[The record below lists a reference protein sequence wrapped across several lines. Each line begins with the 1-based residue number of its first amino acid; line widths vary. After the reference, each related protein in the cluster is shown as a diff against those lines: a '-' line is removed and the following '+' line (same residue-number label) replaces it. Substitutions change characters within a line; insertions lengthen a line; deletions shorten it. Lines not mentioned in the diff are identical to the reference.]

1 MGKRAWGGLLAR
13 LRSDG
18 RPAEDR
24 VLDDELSFHLEMEA
38 DKYRHQG
45 LGDEEARRRARMSF
59 GATQRFKEECR
70 DERKG
75 NHFDMLIQDIRYALR
90 TLGKSWGFTA
100 TAVLTLALGI
110 GANTA
115 IFSIIYGVL
124 LRPLPYEHGNRLVLL
139 QQSAPGA
146 RIANVQASIPELY
159 DYREQAT
166 SFEELVEYHTMF
178 FVLLG
183 KDEPQRIQ
191 AGVVSDN
198 FFDTLGVA
206 PLLGRTFVEGEDDL
220 DSEAVLV
227 LSYDYWRN
235 AHGADPDVVG
245 QVYEVNT
252 RPHTVVGVLPPIPQF
267 PNAVDVYMPT
277 SACPFRANAERNM
290 AGNRNAFRNLFVF
303 GRLQDGATVDS
314 ASAEIAGVAS
324 RFEADFPDAY
334 PAKMNLTAGVVD
346 LKQELTRN
354 ARPVLFM
361 LLATAGLVL
370 LIACANVANL
380 SLARVM
386 RREQEVAVRAAL
398 GASRIRLMRQLFTE
412 SAVLAIIGGA
422 VGLVFAYV
430 GLDMLVEFA
439 GRYTPR
445 AATVTIDGWV
455 LAFTLLISLG
465 TGIAFGTF
473 PAFPGTRDLGGA
485 IKDGARSTAAGGLRL
500 RRALIAAQVALA
512 FILLI
517 GAGLTLRSLL
527 RLQAID
533 PGFDTEHVLT
543 ARVSLDFTAFNGMTE
558 MHDYL
563 QELVVA
569 IGDSPLVRTAAL
581 TQKPPYRQTNPNLAD
596 FVIEGRAVEET
607 QTRPQLDLN
616 VVTHEYFE
624 VLGIPLL
631 SGRLLDS
638 RDEPNAAPVAVIN
651 QTLARLY
658 WPEEEPIGARVTF
671 DDGDTWITIVGV
683 AGDTRLYGP
692 ETSVTAEF
700 YRPFGQAGMPT
711 WLMIRT
717 VGDPASAGQS
727 VKDAAYAL
735 GANPISDLQ
744 PMAAL
749 RADAVASPRLT
760 ASLLG
765 IFAVLA
771 LIVTVTGI
779 AGVMAFSITQRTREL
794 GLRMALGAQPQR
806 ILAMVVRQGMVQVI
820 IGLAVGL
827 AGAIA
832 FGRVLRGLLFEVQ
845 PSDPITFTAALLA
858 LAAAALIAIVIP
870 ARRAVAVDPAIALRQ
885 G

>member
-1 MGKRAWGGLLAR
+1 MI
-13 LRSDG
+13 
-18 RPAEDR
+18 
-24 VLDDELSFHLEMEA
+24 MA
-38 DKYRHQG
+38 D
-45 LGDEEARRRARMSF
+45 
-59 GATQRFKEECR
+59 
-70 DERKG
+70 
-75 NHFDMLIQDIRYALR
+75 
-90 TLGKSWGFTA
+90 
-100 TAVLTLALGI
+100 GI
-110 GANTA
+110 GAHTA
-115 IFSIIYGVL
+115 IFNIIYGVL

-139 QQSAPGA
+139 EQSAPGA

-220 DSEAVLV
+220 DSEALLV

-235 AHGADPDVVG
+235 AHGADPGVVG
-245 QVYEVNT
+245 QVFEVNT

-277 SACPFRANAERNM
+277 SACPYRANAERNM

-303 GRLQDGATVDS
+303 GRLQGGATVGN
-314 ASAEIAGVAS
+314 ASAEIASVAS

-334 PAKMNLTAGVVD
+334 PAEMNLTAGVVD

-354 ARPVLFM
+354 ARPVLLM

-398 GASRIRLMRQLFTE
+398 GASRVRLMRQLFTE

-445 AATVTIDGWV
+445 AATVTIDGWA

-485 IKDGARSTAAGGLRL
+485 IKDGARSTATGGLRL
-500 RRALIAAQVALA
+500 RRALIVAQVALA

-543 ARVSLDFTAFNGMTE
+543 ARVSLDFTAFNDMTE

-569 IGDSPLVRTAAL
+569 VGDSPLVRTAAL

-651 QTLARLY
+651 ETLARLY
-658 WPEEEPIGARVTF
+658 WSEEEPIGARVSF

-683 AGDTRLYGP
+683 AGDTRIYGP
-692 ETSVTAEF
+692 ETPVTAEF

-711 WLMIRT
+711 WLMLRT

-735 GANPISDLQ
+735 GANPISDLH

-760 ASLLG
+760 AALLG

-779 AGVMAFSITQRTREL
+779 AGVMAFSITQRTREM
-794 GLRMALGAQPQR
+794 GLRMALGAQRQR
-806 ILAMVVRQGMVQVI
+806 ILGMVVRQGMVQVV
-820 IGLAVGL
+820 IGLAIGL

-845 PSDPITFTAALLA
+845 PSDPITFTTALLA

-885 G
+885 D

>member
-1 MGKRAWGGLLAR
+1 M
-13 LRSDG
+13 
-18 RPAEDR
+18 
-24 VLDDELSFHLEMEA
+24 A
-38 DKYRHQG
+38 D
-45 LGDEEARRRARMSF
+45 
-59 GATQRFKEECR
+59 
-70 DERKG
+70 
-75 NHFDMLIQDIRYALR
+75 
-90 TLGKSWGFTA
+90 
-100 TAVLTLALGI
+100 GI

-139 QQSAPGA
+139 EQSAPGA

-235 AHGADPDVVG
+235 AHGADPGVVG
-245 QVYEVNT
+245 QVFEVNT

-277 SACPFRANAERNM
+277 SACPYRANAERNM

-303 GRLQDGATVDS
+303 GRLQGGATVGN
-314 ASAEIAGVAS
+314 ASAEIASVAS

-334 PAKMNLTAGVVD
+334 PAEMNLTAGVVD

-354 ARPVLFM
+354 ARPVLLM

-398 GASRIRLMRQLFTE
+398 GASRVRLMRQLFTE

-445 AATVTIDGWV
+445 AATVTIDGWA

-485 IKDGARSTAAGGLRL
+485 IKDGARSTATGGLRL
-500 RRALIAAQVALA
+500 RRALIVAQVALA

-543 ARVSLDFTAFNGMTE
+543 ARVSLDFTAFNDMTE

-569 IGDSPLVRTAAL
+569 VGDSPLVRTAAL

-651 QTLARLY
+651 ETLARLY
-658 WPEEEPIGARVTF
+658 WSEEEPIGARVSF

-683 AGDTRLYGP
+683 AGDTRIYGP
-692 ETSVTAEF
+692 ETPVTAEF

-711 WLMIRT
+711 WLMLRT

-735 GANPISDLQ
+735 GANPISDLH

-760 ASLLG
+760 AALLG

-779 AGVMAFSITQRTREL
+779 AGVMAFSITQRTREM
-794 GLRMALGAQPQR
+794 GLRMALGAQRQR
-806 ILAMVVRQGMVQVI
+806 ILGMVVRQGMVQVV
-820 IGLAVGL
+820 IGLAIGL

-845 PSDPITFTAALLA
+845 PSDPITFTTALLA

-885 G
+885 D

>member
-1 MGKRAWGGLLAR
+1 MI
-13 LRSDG
+13 
-18 RPAEDR
+18 
-24 VLDDELSFHLEMEA
+24 MA
-38 DKYRHQG
+38 D
-45 LGDEEARRRARMSF
+45 
-59 GATQRFKEECR
+59 
-70 DERKG
+70 
-75 NHFDMLIQDIRYALR
+75 
-90 TLGKSWGFTA
+90 
-100 TAVLTLALGI
+100 GI

-115 IFSIIYGVL
+115 IFNIIYGVL

-139 QQSAPGA
+139 EQSAPGA

-235 AHGADPDVVG
+235 AHGADPGVVG
-245 QVYEVNT
+245 QVFEVNT

-277 SACPFRANAERNM
+277 SACPYRANAERNM

-303 GRLQDGATVDS
+303 GRLQGGATVGN
-314 ASAEIAGVAS
+314 ASAEIASVAS

-334 PAKMNLTAGVVD
+334 PAEMNLTAGVVD

-354 ARPVLFM
+354 ARPVLLM

-398 GASRIRLMRQLFTE
+398 GASRVRLMRQLFTE

-445 AATVTIDGWV
+445 AATVTIDGWA

-485 IKDGARSTAAGGLRL
+485 IKDGARSTATGGLRL
-500 RRALIAAQVALA
+500 RRALIVAQVALA

-543 ARVSLDFTAFNGMTE
+543 ARVSLDFTAFNDMTE

-569 IGDSPLVRTAAL
+569 VGDSPLVRTAAL

-651 QTLARLY
+651 ETLARLY
-658 WPEEEPIGARVTF
+658 WSEEEPIGARVSF

-683 AGDTRLYGP
+683 AGDTRIYGP
-692 ETSVTAEF
+692 ETPVTAEF

-711 WLMIRT
+711 WLMLRT

-735 GANPISDLQ
+735 GANPISDLH

-760 ASLLG
+760 AALLG

-779 AGVMAFSITQRTREL
+779 AGVMAFSITQRTREM
-794 GLRMALGAQPQR
+794 GLRMALGAQRQR
-806 ILAMVVRQGMVQVI
+806 ILGMVVRQGMVQVV
-820 IGLAVGL
+820 IGLAIGL

-845 PSDPITFTAALLA
+845 PSDPITFTTALLA

-885 G
+885 D